1 MGEAGHSIETE
12 VRVSY
17 LSGLARRQVKKHS
30 RPRASMN
37 RRRLPTAVT
46 TKSRVGDRR
55 VILA

>member
-1 MGEAGHSIETE
+1 MVGAE

-30 RPRASMN
+30 RPKTSMI

-46 TKSRVGDRR
+46 TMSRVGNGRA
-55 VILA
+55 ILE

>member
-1 MGEAGHSIETE
+1 MIETE

>member
-1 MGEAGHSIETE
+1 MAGAV

-46 TKSRVGDRR
+46 TMSRVGERR
-55 VILA
+55 AILG

>member
-1 MGEAGHSIETE
+1 MVGAE

-30 RPRASMN
+30 RPRASIN

-55 VILA
+55 AILE

>member
-1 MGEAGHSIETE
+1 MVGAG

-30 RPRASMN
+30 RPKASRN

-46 TKSRVGDRR
+46 TMSRVGNGRA
-55 VILA
+55 ILE